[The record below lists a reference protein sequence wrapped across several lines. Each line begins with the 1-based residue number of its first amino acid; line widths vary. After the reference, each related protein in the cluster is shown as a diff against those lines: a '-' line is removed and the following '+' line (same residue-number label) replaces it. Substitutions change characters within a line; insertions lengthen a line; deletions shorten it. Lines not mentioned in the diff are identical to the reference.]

1 MSICHNSV
9 KTGTGFLDKSFG
21 QQKMQS
27 MNGNNSHCSNE
38 PELSLKEE
46 LTKLTNMMRAIYGD
60 LNLLCH
66 FFVRE
71 ESYNKANLKKN

>member
-1 MSICHNSV
+1 MIRTDIVMWTVPSEQTTCIVNTFRETYWHKTLYISMSICHNSV

-46 LTKLTNMMRAIYGD
+46 
-60 LNLLCH
+60 
-66 FFVRE
+66 
-71 ESYNKANLKKN
+71 